1 MSFDPVSSVSN
12 AFSAVTKSITGAFTS
27 GRRLKHG
34 DQSARDTFAA
44 KTTLGAQSQYSAEF
58 RKENK
63 NWFDSLIDGYNRIP
77 RPAIVS
83 LVVAYFITSFTNPE
97 YFKIVNDGLTSVP
110 EPMWYVLLTI
120 IGFYFGARHL
130 ENRIKMKNEFSTKVI
145 EVSSPETNT
154 VGIKRLRSLERKNHR
169 YRSRKRRDRKSKT
182 SRV

>member
-12 AFSAVTKSITGAFTS
+12 AISTVTKTISGAITS
-27 GRRLKHG
+27 GRKLKHG
-34 DQSARDTFAA
+34 DQSARDEFAA

-58 RKENK
+58 QKENR

-97 YFKIVNDGLTSVP
+97 YFMVVNAGLTSVP

-130 ENRIKMKNEFSTKVI
+130 ENRIKMSNYFSAKAV
-145 EVSSPETNT
+145 EASAPRPVN
-154 VGIKRLRSLERKNHR
+154 RERTI
-169 YRSRKRRDRKSKT
+169 RKRRRRERRARK
-182 SRV
+182 